1 MSKESRIIKIDILSN
16 GQKKSQFIEK
26 TSFII
31 GRQEGCDVRIDDGN
45 ISREHLKIS
54 LADFQGF
61 LAEDLGSSNGSFL
74 NGTRLKAKI
83 STPFNEHDNIVF
95 GNSNSSLKV
104 SFLEVSADTN
114 DVVHEL
120 EKQVD
125 KNPVHIELPAYE
137 KSEKEMK
144 LEFKSVGLDM
154 AKAQTPSEQ
163 AQAIIREA
171 EFLKHS
177 LIKSAEA
184 QQHKIVNEVRLKSKQ
199 VSDEAYQA
207 YQKKLS
213 DLVAQTKLQLSELR
227 ATTES
232 HVEEKKK
239 EAYAEIEQS
248 WQIHKAAVERDRET
262 ELQRLEEETE
272 LKMSL
277 QYEKM
282 KTDIL
287 EMKEKLLR
295 EADLKIKEDKQK
307 YKNQL
312 DVDEKEAKS
321 KLLIILKETK
331 ATQEELEDLSKKMV
345 QAREDKVAAEL
356 ELDKIQGEINT
367 LNFSLELLEKKNQE
381 LKTSNVA
388 IQEQLESFDKI
399 KAEFLEKQSL
409 AEEKYQRI
417 KSEFNQLVDKK
428 NHLETQIQGLEQTY
442 SETKQRHK
450 LELEENYR
458 LQKQKE
464 EEKFEA
470 FKISELQELKKIRQD
485 HSNSL
490 KKMSL
495 DLSQEIATKLELL
508 SKKTEGSKEFDFEKN
523 VELISSVIHVSA
535 GADEGKDSDHQKQI
549 NNWKTRNNSEKKK
562 YLSMGFV
569 SAIFVYFL
577 GTQVYKHFS
586 KDSYAEQMRQVAT
599 ERSQR
604 EKENRFVP
612 NKVDTY
618 HDNYVNATIYT
629 DGFTDVY
636 LNDKNQEEWVKK
648 ATYYFVNKWKVPE
661 EKTIQVISNSKSLV
675 QTINEAIPELKKDRL
690 KQSLEKLNDLE
701 AENVANQAKILGSQV
716 RYEAYKKLEKEFFE
730 QKLRNR

>member
-1 MSKESRIIKIDILSN
+1 MSKESRIIRVDIVSN
-16 GQKKSQFIEK
+16 GQKKSLFIEK
-26 TSFII
+26 TSFVI
-31 GRQEGCDVRIDDGN
+31 GRQEGCDVRVDDGN

-54 LADFQGF
+54 LADFRGF
-61 LAEDLGSSNGSFL
+61 LAEDLGSSNGSFI

-83 STPFNEHDNIVF
+83 STPFNENDNIVF
-95 GNSNSSLKV
+95 GNSNSSLKI
-104 SFLEVSADTN
+104 SFLAVSAEAN
-114 DVVHEL
+114 DVVQEL
-120 EKQVD
+120 ENQVD
-125 KNPVHIELPAYE
+125 KNPVNIELPAFQ
-137 KSEKEMK
+137 KTEKEMK

-199 VSDEAYQA
+199 VSDEAYQS

-321 KLLIILKETK
+321 KLLIISNETK
-331 ATQEELEDLSKKMV
+331 ATHEELEDITKKMAT
-345 QAREDKVAAEL
+345 AREEKVAAEL

-367 LNFSLELLEKKNQE
+367 LNFSLELLEKKNHE
-381 LKTSNVA
+381 LKTSNVS

-399 KAEFLEKQSL
+399 KAEFLEKQAT
-409 AEEKYQRI
+409 AEENYQRI
-417 KSEFNQLVDKK
+417 KADFNQLVDKK
-428 NHLETQIQGLEQTY
+428 NHLETQIQGLEQSY
-442 SETKQRHK
+442 ADAKQRHK

-458 LQKQKE
+458 IQKQKE

-508 SKKTEGSKEFDFEKN
+508 SKKTDGTKEFDFEKN
-523 VELISSVIHVSA
+523 VELISSVIHVS
-535 GADEGKDSDHQKQI
+535 GAEDGKDTDHQRQI

-569 SAIFVYFL
+569 SAIIVYFL
-577 GTQVYKHFS
+577 GAQGYKHFS

-629 DGFTDVY
+629 DGFTEVY
-636 LNDKNQEEWVKK
+636 LDDRNQQEWVKQ
-648 ATYYFVNKWKVPE
+648 ATYYFVNKWKVSE

-675 QTINEAIPELKKDRL
+675 QNIKDAVPELKKDRL
-690 KQSLEKLNDLE
+690 KQSIEKLNDLE
-701 AENVANQAKILGSQV
+701 AENVAGQARILGSQV